1 MDDPGKENFDRVEPN
16 EEAVFGCDPFAPSF
30 EWSPVVSGGSFSFP
44 CLSPLEM
51 NDF

>member
-16 EEAVFGCDPFAPSF
+16 EETVFGCDPFVPSF
-30 EWSPVVSGGSFSFP
+30 EWSPVVNGGNFPSP

-51 NDF
+51 SDF